1 MMWALGQPPK
11 YHELRAWEQ
20 PVLGQGSLGPGTG
33 SPVAWGEAGGLRL
46 GPKLLPQGPL
56 QRVRLCQGGG
66 TREKLPPHPPSRL
79 GLEARGP
86 GPAFPRGAGAWGASG
101 PRGAASSRPPC
112 TPWRVLT
119 PHVRGSRQLQAE
131 EKREPLK
138 SQNKGLAGDKGARKK
153 KPQGNRAR
161 EAAPERAPA
170 VCPRIPA
177 SPGVQRGGEP
187 GGGQALLCVPE
198 ALAEELGQALV
209 SMDMALEQEYAWDIF
224 TSMLKQSGHVFRSWQ
239 MPRAV
244 TAEMRALVVDW
255 LVQVHEYLSLAD
267 DTLYLAVYLMNAYMK
282 VARVRVPALQLLSVT
297 CLFVACK
304 VEECTFPEPPG
315 AAAHGAQGA
324 VPPRLPAALHQPRAP
339 AAAAGSP
346 GPLPP
351 RGPSPGHVLHGAVPD
366 GGGLCGIRAGPASRG
381 RPVPG
386 PAGAAGGGRRGL
398 GRRAGG
404 LHAALLVQRSG
415 AGGRA
420 PLHGPGRAPGWR
432 LQPPGHLPEILAP
445 PEAGHQCQ
453 PGHRP
458 LQLPCPLPQPGALSR
473 PGTGP
478 RLAGGLG
485 SVPAGRPGYTAGR
498 RAGMVSQPLGYR
510 NSAPSVPL
518 GLAGGCWA
526 GGGCDGGGSG
536 PRTGSQPPP
545 ALPRP
550 GLKKKKKRS

>member
-20 PVLGQGSLGPGTG
+20 P
-33 SPVAWGEAGGLRL
+33 
-46 GPKLLPQGPL
+46 
-56 QRVRLCQGGG
+56 
-66 TREKLPPHPPSRL
+66 
-79 GLEARGP
+79 
-86 GPAFPRGAGAWGASG
+86 
-101 PRGAASSRPPC
+101 
-112 TPWRVLT
+112 
-119 PHVRGSRQLQAE
+119 LQAE

-224 TSMLKQSGHVFRSWQ
+224 TSMLQKQSGHVFRSWQ

>member
-224 TSMLKQSGHVFRSWQ
+224 TSMLQKQSGHVFRSWQ

-304 VEECTFPEPPG
+304 VEECTFPEP
-315 AAAHGAQGA
+315 AELCFMTEDSFSRRELLRMERK
-324 VPPRLPAALHQPRAP
+324 VLSRLDFQLHYTNPVHLLQLLAALGRCPPEVHHLAMYFMELSLMEVDCVAFEPAQL
-339 AAAAGSP
+339 AAAA
-346 GPLPP
+346 LCLAQ
-351 RGPSPGHVLHGAVPD
+351 RVLQE
-366 GGGLCGIRAGPASRG
+366 
-381 RPVPG
+381 
-386 PAGAAGGGRRGL
+386 AGAGG
-398 GRRAGG
+398 
-404 LHAALLVQRSG
+404 SG
-415 AGGRA
+415 AGPEGSMPLCLYSEAALGAVHHSMARA
-420 PLHGPGRAPGWR
+420 VLRA
-432 LQPPGHLPEILAP
+432 
-445 PEAGHQCQ
+445 
-453 PGHRP
+453 
-458 LQLPCPLPQPGALSR
+458 GASSLRATFLKYSR
-473 PGTGP
+473 PQKLGTSASP
-478 RLAGGLG
+478 AIAHSSYLA
-485 SVPAGRPGYTAGR
+485 RCR
-498 RAGMVSQPLGYR
+498 SQ
-510 NSAPSVPL
+510 AP
-518 GLAGGCWA
+518 
-526 GGGCDGGGSG
+526 
-536 PRTGSQPPP
+536 
-545 ALPRP
+545 
-550 GLKKKKKRS
+550 